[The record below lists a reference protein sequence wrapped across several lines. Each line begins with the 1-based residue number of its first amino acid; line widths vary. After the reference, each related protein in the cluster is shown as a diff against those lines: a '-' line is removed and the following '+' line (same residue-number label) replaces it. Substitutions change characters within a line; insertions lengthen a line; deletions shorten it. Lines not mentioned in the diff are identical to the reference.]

1 MSSHEQALASL
12 VFQLALSFDG
22 AILGLALAYAAV
34 RSFLKFTSNSK
45 ALHKIRKAP
54 ALRVSDLR
62 SVLDHPQPS
71 DESLNQNLD
80 QDQNHKLVIVRGQ
93 VEAKSTVDG
102 NWKSLRSNALVAH
115 ESGDKAVIIQ
125 RTQTEVQLKV
135 VRLEMQTFIGLG
147 LLDHAQIVVQWA
159 ASLLVYHQLQPID
172 ASPYTFLQALFGHEY
187 PGRRSMLLAFAILE
201 WVLEIKS
208 CKNLP
213 YFLSDMTKDEMV
225 VDLAFETKVL
235 LWSGIVLGSIS
246 IGILGYAVVRNWNS
260 WKEWRQQ
267 RQSQQQNHA
276 DINGNI
282 PQIDA
287 DEEIG
292 DLPDG
297 QLCVICLMRRRRSAF
312 IPCGHLVCCQLCAI
326 SVERE
331 VSPKC
336 PLCRQAIRNSMRIF
350 EC

>member
-1 MSSHEQALASL
+1 
-12 VFQLALSFDG
+12 
-22 AILGLALAYAAV
+22 
-34 RSFLKFTSNSK
+34 
-45 ALHKIRKAP
+45 
-54 ALRVSDLR
+54 
-62 SVLDHPQPS
+62 
-71 DESLNQNLD
+71 
-80 QDQNHKLVIVRGQ
+80 
-93 VEAKSTVDG
+93 
-102 NWKSLRSNALVAH
+102 
-115 ESGDKAVIIQ
+115 
-125 RTQTEVQLKV
+125 
-135 VRLEMQTFIGLG
+135 
-147 LLDHAQIVVQWA
+147 
-159 ASLLVYHQLQPID
+159 
-172 ASPYTFLQALFGHEY
+172 
-187 PGRRSMLLAFAILE
+187 
-201 WVLEIKS
+201 
-208 CKNLP
+208 
-213 YFLSDMTKDEMV
+213 MTKDEMV

-246 IGILGYAVVRNWNS
+246 IGILGYAVVRNWNR

-267 RQSQQQNHA
+267 RQSQQQNRA